1 MTPPWFDRYPTLRGV
16 AAAAL
21 LLLLLVATR
30 WPLAPKRLYFFDSAN
45 FALALEDFNP
55 ALHQPQPPGYP
66 LFVGLTRLI
75 HIFVADPQR
84 VFLIAGLLSAWFAV
98 LLIAALGMRMFG
110 WSAGL
115 LAAAL
120 LFANPPFWLAGI
132 TNQVRIFLAVGSL
145 GTGLLA
151 WRALQRNAHVGWFY
165 ASFGWLGIAAGF
177 RPIESTL
184 LLPLLLWVWAR
195 SGRSA
200 GQLTLALLILCAT
213 VAPSAIVTVS
223 AIGGAHKAV
232 EVLWDYANQQFQGSS
247 RLFGARSTAAFQ
259 MVAEAIVWNFLG
271 ALAWIWALPSRA
283 ARKTCAA
290 WGVRARF
297 LLVWFVPP
305 FLFSALVHI
314 GDPDQALTS
323 IPVLCLCGGGVL
335 SALIEHHGKR
345 RTWAMAA
352 GAVAVCSVLFFL
364 PPRWKLARASSYR
377 AVASI
382 GRITDGAI
390 SAIDEVS
397 KDEQAVIIDYGFL
410 VSYRQIAYYF
420 PDDYVVFL
428 PGVPASPSSAG
439 DAWVFHNHKFLSAYS
454 NGNDIVVPPARKI
467 LFLLPQGLNPRQLA
481 PELPA
486 TARQG
491 SVFYTTSFPEKQ
503 FQFGAYRLTMG
514 RDPHSRQ

>member
-1 MTPPWFDRYPTLRGV
+1 M
-16 AAAAL
+16 
-21 LLLLLVATR
+21 LLLVATR

-45 FALALEDFNP
+45 FAFALEDFNP

-75 HIFVADPQR
+75 HIFVADPQH
-84 VFLIAGLLSAWFAV
+84 VLLIAGLLSAWCAV
-98 LLIAALGMRMFG
+98 LLIAALGTRMFG

-184 LLPLLLWVWAR
+184 LLPLLLWVGALGALCR
-195 SGRSA
+195 PVRPGPPD
-200 GQLTLALLILCAT
+200 TLRHRRPFGNCHRLCY
-213 VAPSAIVTVS
+213 
-223 AIGGAHKAV
+223 GGAHKAV

-247 RLFGARSTAAFQ
+247 RLFGASTAAFQ

-283 ARKTCAA
+283 CGKHAPPGASVRVFSSSGFSRPSSSLHWFISAIRTRRSLRFPSCVSAA
-290 WGVRARF
+290 APFCQRSSNTMGRA
-297 LLVWFVPP
+297 
-305 FLFSALVHI
+305 ALGH
-314 GDPDQALTS
+314 
-323 IPVLCLCGGGVL
+323 GGG
-335 SALIEHHGKR
+335 R
-345 RTWAMAA
+345 RS
-352 GAVAVCSVLFFL
+352 SVLGALLL

-397 KDEQAVIIDYGFL
+397 KDGRPSLSIMVFWSPTGRSHIISPTTTSYSARSARVSLIRRGCMGF
-410 VSYRQIAYYF
+410 
-420 PDDYVVFL
+420 
-428 PGVPASPSSAG
+428 SPSQ
-439 DAWVFHNHKFLSAYS
+439 
-454 NGNDIVVPPARKI
+454 I
-467 LFLLPQGLNPRQLA
+467 LLPVP
-481 PELPA
+481 
-486 TARQG
+486 
-491 SVFYTTSFPEKQ
+491 
-503 FQFGAYRLTMG
+503 
-514 RDPHSRQ
+514 